1 MKYSTIKT
9 EDDNWAVIDE
19 LGTVI
24 DVRDSRIKAR
34 EMVREL
40 SKPPVYTHLFEGT
53 YGTGVEVEKIMA
65 TFVPLQQPVIE
76 EVVISLVDETGKA
89 YKKADVV
96 RTRIGFAK
104 RNNED
109 PTVVI
114 QWAVDNLG
122 MTKALAKSYV
132 QNNWSKV

>member
-1 MKYSTIKT
+1 MKYSTTKT
-9 EDDNWAVIDE
+9 EDGSWAVTDE

-24 DVRDSRIKAR
+24 DVLDTRIKAR

-53 YGTGVEVEKIMA
+53 YGNGVEVEKVVVD
-65 TFVPLQQPVIE
+65 FVPSQQPVVE
-76 EVVISLVDETGKA
+76 ETVIALIDETGKA

-96 RTRIGFAK
+96 RTRIGIAK

-109 PTVVI
+109 PTVVV